1 MWSSDHF
8 GWPITARP
16 FGATGTRQFIEVAEV
31 LSQMV
36 RRACLFRPAEDKRA
50 TTATTTTTIT
60 TTTTT
65 PNVSLANRRVKSEE
79 GETHEALKEPVVQ
92 AVVSY
97 SNLVSLIIN
106 LMEKSVSLISNF
118 LNDHKLTQLL
128 HSSKMKRLNAREAI
142 SQNAF
147 FVKNIFRFQIKIK
160 LKYCYDCTNIVI
172 E

>member
-50 TTATTTTTIT
+50 TATTIT

-65 PNVSLANRRVKSEE
+65 TTTANLSLANRRVKSAE
-79 GETHEALKEPVVQ
+79 GEDEGLKEPVVQ
-92 AVVSY
+92 AAASY
-97 SNLVSLIIN
+97 SDL
-106 LMEKSVSLISNF
+106 VSLISN
-118 LNDHKLTQLL
+118 
-128 HSSKMKRLNAREAI
+128 
-142 SQNAF
+142 
-147 FVKNIFRFQIKIK
+147 
-160 LKYCYDCTNIVI
+160 
-172 E
+172 

>member
-65 PNVSLANRRVKSEE
+65 TTNVSLANRRVKSEE

-106 LMEKSVSLISNF
+106 LVEKSVSLISNF
-118 LNDHKLTQLL
+118 LER
-128 HSSKMKRLNAREAI
+128 S
-142 SQNAF
+142 
-147 FVKNIFRFQIKIK
+147 
-160 LKYCYDCTNIVI
+160 
-172 E
+172 

>member
-50 TTATTTTTIT
+50 TATTIT

-65 PNVSLANRRVKSEE
+65 TTTANLSLANRRVKSAE
-79 GETHEALKEPVVQ
+79 GEDEGLKEPVVQ

-106 LMEKSVSLISNF
+106 LVEKSVSLISNF